1 MVFIILPL
9 ATDNSTTTTAPS
21 SNYLQQS
28 KFLSAD
34 GDIDISDDDSDH
46 RSNSKLAKL
55 SSVIVTP
62 GETVTEDPQWMRH
75 VKNLLLLLLINILCI
90 CIFIN
95 TFLPK
100 IILLFFSF
108 LFDLI

>member
-34 GDIDISDDDSDH
+34 GDINISDDDSDH

-75 VKNLLLLLLINILCI
+75 VKI
-90 CIFIN
+90 CYYYYYIKIFYV
-95 TFLPK
+95 
-100 IILLFFSF
+100 LFIYIFF
-108 LFDLI
+108 A